1 MFCINKINCSFNLL
15 KTHVIRCTYKINKLI
30 LLLSKY
36 YFLKTSLRYSLVN
49 CKFATVL
56 NNLISDM
63 YLHFPFTEVSI
74 LNQKPTVRS

>member
-1 MFCINKINCSFNLL
+1 MFCINKINCSFNFL
-15 KTHVIRCTYKINKLI
+15 KTRVIRCTCKINNIILI
-30 LLLSKY
+30 LSKY
-36 YFLKTSLRYSLVN
+36 YFLKIPPRDSLIN

-56 NNLISDM
+56 NNLIADM